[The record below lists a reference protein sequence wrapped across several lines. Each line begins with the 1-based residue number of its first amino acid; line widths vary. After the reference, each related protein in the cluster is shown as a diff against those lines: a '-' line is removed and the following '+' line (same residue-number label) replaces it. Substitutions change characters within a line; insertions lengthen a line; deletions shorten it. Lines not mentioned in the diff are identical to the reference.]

1 MGVGR
6 LSLCEN
12 STGPPLAT
20 IQKPGTI
27 LFSVCGPALFAPLFM
42 IRRVLKDQ
50 RVRFPVA
57 AGGLYA
63 LCLCL
68 NAWLFPSAE
77 ALVARV
83 LTVTRSCRMQTRA
96 RSLTTSW
103 PPSSPVA
110 VHYLRGCQGPG
121 TRQDMAAIIGQSII
135 EKPVSLIRRIQHP
148 TSYTLSE
155 FGTSIIPNSEAT

>member
-27 LFSVCGPALFAPLFM
+27 LFFVCGPARFAPLFM

-50 RVRFPVA
+50 RVRFLVA
-57 AGGLYA
+57 AGGVYA

-77 ALVARV
+77 ALVARL
-83 LTVTRSCRMQTRA
+83 LTVTRSCRIQTRA
-96 RSLTTSW
+96 QQLDYLAAAIQSCRRSL
-103 PPSSPVA
+103 PPRLPRSRHAPG
-110 VHYLRGCQGPG
+110 YGP
-121 TRQDMAAIIGQSII
+121 
-135 EKPVSLIRRIQHP
+135 
-148 TSYTLSE
+148 LS
-155 FGTSIIPNSEAT
+155 